1 MAIIN
6 NKEFLLGCDPEVFVV
21 DKDGN
26 FVSAYGMI
34 PGTKAEPL
42 KVRNGMV
49 QVDGMALEFGI
60 DPSATRE
67 DFVYR
72 VKDVMSQLKEMLPE
86 GHSLSVSSI
95 ARFSPEIMAAQP
107 EEALELGC
115 DPDYSAYTL
124 DKNPRPTLPDPNI
137 RSAGGHVHI
146 GWGKGMAST
155 DHRHIAACGALAAE
169 LDYYLGAA
177 SLAWDKDALRRSI
190 YGAAGAFRP
199 KPYGMEYRSGSNQW
213 LRSEE
218 LIGFVYD
225 TTLQAI
231 RSVMEAK
238 DLKGSNNQS
247 FFRGSINL
255 PAREVINSNWA
266 YIGESIFQTLKGNY
280 VQ

>member
-1 MAIIN
+1 
-6 NKEFLLGCDPEVFVV
+6 
-21 DKDGN
+21 
-26 FVSAYGMI
+26 MI

-60 DPSATRE
+60 DPSATKE

-72 VKDVMSQLKEMLPE
+72 IKDVMSQLKEMLPA

-115 DPDYSAYTL
+115 DPDYNAYTL

-146 GWGKGMAST
+146 GWGRGMAST

-225 TTLQAI
+225 TTIQAI
-231 RSVMEAK
+231 RSVMKTE
-238 DLKGSNNQS
+238 DFKGSTNQS
-247 FFRGSINL
+247 FFRGSVNL
-255 PAREVINSNWA
+255 SAKEVINSNWS
-266 YIGESIFQTLKGNY
+266 YIGESIYQTLKESY